1 MSYSQYSGNPYQQG
15 PSQESGYGYG
25 NPYGQQVS
33 PARDVYL
40 SIYPYI
46 HLCGWMVR
54 MKRECSV

>member
-33 PARDVYL
+33 FSVRSLAPET
-40 SIYPYI
+40 SIRPSSWA
-46 HLCGWMVR
+46 WMPLGG
-54 MKRECSV
+54 